1 MLCFKI
7 ITELPTWYILFC
19 VLLGAGLSY
28 ILYRKESW
36 LNESPKWVKW
46 TLTAFRFIVISFIC
60 FLLLS
65 PLIKTLVR
73 TVEKPIIVLALDESE
88 SLRFVHDSTFLN
100 QTLKKQF
107 EDLADE
113 LSETYE
119 VVQYSFG
126 EKLSSQMDFQFRQ
139 KITDYSILFDEI
151 QNRYVNRNI
160 GAIILAT
167 DGIYN
172 KGSNPVYSIKENMPI
187 YTVALGDTT
196 QKRDLILQ
204 QVSNN
209 KITYLGNKFP
219 VRIGVKAHGVS
230 NESSNVIIKRND
242 KELFRQAVQFSPNKS
257 YYEIDAIIEAKEV
270 GLQTLKVYVE
280 PIKGELTEKN
290 NYQIASIDVLD
301 GRQKILLL
309 ANSPHPDIAALK
321 RAIET
326 NENYEVI
333 SKLAADFNEKLNDYN
348 LVILHQLPSMSN
360 SITTTLQQIE
370 QLKIPVLYVLGNQSD
385 VRKFS
390 QVNKFL
396 NINGSQSRTN
406 DAIASFNKDFPLFS
420 ISEEYVSVFKKFP
433 PLQTPFGN
441 YNSTVTEYPLF
452 KQQIGIVSTK
462 LPLISFYVEGE
473 TKAGVIAGDG
483 IWRWSLENYRQK
495 QNHLAFNE
503 IIGKTVQYLSVKA
516 DKSRFKVEVDNQF
529 FENDIIQFE
538 AELYNESYE
547 LTNEPEVKLVI
558 KNKDGKAFNYS
569 FGKTSNAYVLNIGTL
584 PVGEYTYFAKTSF
597 SGKDYTDKGEFIV
610 KEIQLEEIN
619 LQANHTLL
627 QNLAEKTNGGVVYP
641 KDINTLGA
649 SISENNEITSIS
661 FSEEK
666 LFDLINLKWIFF
678 LLLIALSAEWLLR
691 KRYGS
696 Y

>member
-1 MLCFKI
+1 MKI

-46 TLTAFRFIVISFIC
+46 SLTVFRFIVISFIC

-107 EDLADE
+107 EDLVNE

-126 EKLSSQMDFQFRQ
+126 EKLSNQMDFQFNQ

-230 NESSNVIIKRND
+230 NESSNVIIKRSD
-242 KELFRQAVQFSPNKS
+242 KELFRQTVQFSPNKS

-333 SKLAADFNEKLNDYN
+333 SKLANDFNEKLNDYN

-360 SITTTLQQIE
+360 SITSTLQQIE

-420 ISEEYVSVFKKFP
+420 ISEEHVSVFKKFP

-452 KQQIGIVSTK
+452 TQQIGIVSTK

-473 TKAGVIAGDG
+473 AKAGVIAGDG

-558 KNKDGKAFNYS
+558 KNKDRKAFNYS

-584 PVGEYTYFAKTSF
+584 PVGEYSYFAKTSF
-597 SGKDYTDKGEFIV
+597 SGKDYTDRGEFIV

-641 KDINTLGA
+641 NDINTLGK
-649 SISENNEITSIS
+649 SINENNEITSIS